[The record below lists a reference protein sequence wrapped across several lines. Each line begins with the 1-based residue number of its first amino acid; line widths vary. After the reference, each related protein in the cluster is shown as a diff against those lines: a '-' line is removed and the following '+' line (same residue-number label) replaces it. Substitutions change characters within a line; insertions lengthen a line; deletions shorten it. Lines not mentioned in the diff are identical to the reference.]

1 LKKSAILIL
10 DPRGNISLGG
20 LDVIRRHEKYGKDL
34 ALISNKLKLIV
45 FSSSNL
51 KSSSLKSSFL
61 DIFILTKPTINSV
74 KFAWRSCR
82 SIKKEQID
90 VKLLVTGDPWESFWT
105 ALLLRK
111 FLSKNIPIQIQIHG
125 DIANPVWKYL
135 NLRNYLRYY
144 LARLLCNKADMFRA
158 VGNSQ
163 KTNLIKNLKIVKS
176 KIDVIP
182 VPINFNSLDLSERKY
197 QSRAPNIAMI
207 GRIHKDRG
215 INNFLQLLEK
225 LSEFSNNFN
234 VILIGSGK
242 KESQFVKSVKKII
255 GSNRVRFLGQV
266 SGKSLSKYWKEIDL
280 LVSLAPVESYGLV
293 MREALVSGVPVW
305 ALESSG
311 SLDLL
316 TEVKTG
322 QIRLLNLNNESE
334 ALFKQFNNLLKVRP
348 SSNFKRI
355 FIEKNKNFPSQLV
368 ASWLKS
374 IEK

>member
-1 LKKSAILIL
+1 
-10 DPRGNISLGG
+10 
-20 LDVIRRHEKYGKDL
+20 
-34 ALISNKLKLIV
+34 
-45 FSSSNL
+45 
-51 KSSSLKSSFL
+51 
-61 DIFILTKPTINSV
+61 
-74 KFAWRSCR
+74 
-82 SIKKEQID
+82 
-90 VKLLVTGDPWESFWT
+90 
-105 ALLLRK
+105 
-111 FLSKNIPIQIQIHG
+111 
-125 DIANPVWKYL
+125 
-135 NLRNYLRYY
+135 
-144 LARLLCNKADMFRA
+144 
-158 VGNSQ
+158 
-163 KTNLIKNLKIVKS
+163 
-176 KIDVIP
+176 
-182 VPINFNSLDLSERKY
+182 
-197 QSRAPNIAMI
+197 MI